1 MKKLFFFLIMC
12 IGLLELVYSQTQNF
26 DASRAFGFLEKQCNY
41 GPRTPGSDGHKL
53 CLEYLTNELKKVAE
67 TVEKQHFFYTVP
79 LTNQSLRGTNVIG
92 KFNLANP
99 TRVVLCAHW
108 DTRPKADMDPNPEN
122 HNQPVMGAN
131 DGASGVAVL
140 LEIAQHLKQKSPPYG
155 VDIVFFDAEDAG
167 LYQNHSSWAIGSKI
181 YANKIPRENMPKFGI
196 LLDMIGDQN
205 LEVFQEINSV
215 QNSPRL
221 VKYVWDIASEI
232 GVNEFYS
239 KQGYMVSDDHLS
251 LLSVGIPCIDIIDFD
266 YPQWH
271 TVQDTPENCS
281 PESLEKIGRVIL
293 EVIYRGEF

>member
-1 MKKLFFFLIMC
+1 MC

-281 PESLEKIGRVIL
+281 LESLEKIGRVIL

>member
-1 MKKLFFFLIMC
+1 MC

-281 PESLEKIGRVIL
+281 LESLEKIGRVIL
-293 EVIYRGEF
+293 EVIYRGEL

>member
-281 PESLEKIGRVIL
+281 LESLEKIGRVIL